1 MGQILVRNLDEEVIE
16 TFKWR
21 ARLKGIS
28 LEQEIRDLLNAH
40 RRLTPEEKVAIS
52 RDIRS
57 RTKGLVPQLTAAERR
72 EGLE

>member
-1 MGQILVRNLDEEVIE
+1 MGQILVRNLDDEVIE

-21 ARLKGIS
+21 ARRKGIS
-28 LEQEIRDLLNAH
+28 LEQEIRDLLNGH

-52 RDIRS
+52 REIRS
-57 RTKGLVPQLTAAERR
+57 RTTGPIAPLTAGERR